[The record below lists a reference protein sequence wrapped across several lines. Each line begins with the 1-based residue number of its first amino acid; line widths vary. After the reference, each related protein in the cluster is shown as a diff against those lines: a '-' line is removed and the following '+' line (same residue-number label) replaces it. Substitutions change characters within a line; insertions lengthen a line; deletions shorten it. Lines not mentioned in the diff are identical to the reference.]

1 MAHEPTTS
9 YEKFPNLE
17 QKTILIV
24 EDEVLLRIPVAEFLR
39 AGGFEVLEAA
49 NADEAIILLN
59 SGVNC
64 DLVLSD
70 FQMPG
75 TMDGVALARRLK
87 IERPGL
93 PVVLSSSDTT
103 IARAAEA
110 VAFIAKPYSLSDL
123 NRLTN
128 ELLGLH
134 HGKSSNE

>member
-9 YEKFPNLE
+9 QEEFQK

-39 AGGFEVLEAA
+39 EGGFEVLEAA

-87 IERPGL
+87 IERPEL

-103 IARAAEA
+103 IAGAAEA
-110 VAFIAKPYSLSDL
+110 IAFIAKPYSLSDL
-123 NRLTN
+123 NRLAN

>member
-1 MAHEPTTS
+1 M
-9 YEKFPNLE
+9 
-17 QKTILIV
+17 
-24 EDEVLLRIPVAEFLR
+24 
-39 AGGFEVLEAA
+39 
-49 NADEAIILLN
+49 
-59 SGVNC
+59 NC

-103 IARAAEA
+103 ITCAAEA

-123 NRLTN
+123 NRLAN